1 MPHEKSDLYARRRER
16 FFDRVKEGVALLFA
30 TPEQRLS
37 WDGEYRY
44 RPDPDFFYLTGFGE
58 PGSVAVLDA
67 GKREYRLFVRPKD
80 RERET
85 WEGRRAGEVG
95 EGRRRGS
102 LQSESVLSGF

>member
-1 MPHEKSDLYARRRER
+1 MSHAENDLYARRRER

-30 TPEQRLS
+30 TPEQHLS
-37 WDGEYRY
+37 WDGTYRY

-58 PGSVAVLDA
+58 PESVAVLDA

-85 WEGRRAGEVG
+85 WEGRRAGVKEP
-95 EGRRRGS
+95 
-102 LQSESVLSGF
+102 